1 MNIKSSAKQELLEI
15 LINKYPNNRKIIE
28 IELEDFLSTKSKLT
42 VKDLDQLEEN
52 IKKLSGWKRPNRL
65 LITPITIEK
74 PVEIQPDTIKSQ
86 SPKPTLCI
94 SPYKV
99 SLGKSEGKKIVEKNR
114 DHILFPS
121 DTFVQEPLSFTN
133 HLKVRDHDDWGKIV
147 NADHLRYL
155 SVTYK

>member
-1 MNIKSSAKQELLEI
+1 MNSKSSAKQELLEI
-15 LINKYPNNRKIIE
+15 LINKYPNSRQIIE
-28 IELEDFLSTKSKLT
+28 IELEDFLASKSKLT

-65 LITPITIEK
+65 VNTIMVNPSEIK
-74 PVEIQPDTIKSQ
+74 PNTIQSQ
-86 SPKPTLCI
+86 SPKPILCI

-99 SLGKSEGKKIVEKNR
+99 SLGKSVGKKIVEKHR

-121 DTFVQEPLSFTN
+121 DSPVHESLSFIQSR
-133 HLKVRDHDDWGKIV
+133 KIKEHDDWGKIIH
-147 NADHLRYL
+147 ADHLRYL